1 VRENDW
7 LRQAARLFG
16 SRHQGVPVGVGDD
29 CAVLSPAG
37 ELLISTDTVVAGVHF
52 DLSLMDHRDAGWR
65 ALAVALSDLAAC
77 GADPQRPVAAL
88 VSAQLPADL
97 NDENLLALADGLG
110 QCAQAHSCA
119 IVGGDTVST
128 PGPLALTLTV
138 LGYAERAVLRRGARP
153 GDLLAVSGPLG
164 SAGAGLFALRAG
176 FAAPEYDDCRRAYR
190 RPQALLAAGHVLA
203 RTATAMMDLSDGL
216 LMDLDRLCAAS
227 GVGANI
233 ELNGLPLTD
242 AAREIFNRLGHD
254 PAVTAATCGD
264 DYQLLVALHPT
275 SLEAM
280 HAELP
285 GLTVVGHI
293 VEGDAVHVLH
303 DGRPVEIARRGYEHG
318 KENET
323 S

>member
-7 LRQAARLFG
+7 LRHAARLFG
-16 SRHQGVPVGVGDD
+16 SRHQGIPVGVGDD

-37 ELLISTDTVVAGVHF
+37 ELLISTDAVVAGVHF
-52 DLSLMDHRDAGWR
+52 DPSLMDYRDAGWR

-77 GADPQRPVAAL
+77 GADPQRPIAAL
-88 VSAQLPADL
+88 VSAQLPAETA
-97 NDENLLALADGLG
+97 DENLLALADGLG
-110 QCAQAHSCA
+110 QCAQAHNCA

-153 GDLLAVSGPLG
+153 GDLLAVSGPFG
-164 SAGAGLFALRAG
+164 RAGAGLFALRAG
-176 FAAPEYDDCRRAYR
+176 FTEAAYDDCRRAYR
-190 RPQALLAAGHVLA
+190 RPQALLAAGHALA
-203 RTATAMMDLSDGL
+203 RSATAMMDLSDGL
-216 LMDLDRLCAAS
+216 LMDLDRLCAAG
-227 GVGANI
+227 GVGANV
-233 ELNGLPLTD
+233 ELNDLPLTP
-242 AAREIFNRLGHD
+242 AAREIFARLDKD
-254 PAVTAATCGD
+254 PAVTAATFGD

-275 SLEAM
+275 SFETM

-285 GLTVVGHI
+285 ALTVVGKI
-293 VEGDAVHVLH
+293 VEGDAVHVLR
-303 DGRPVEIARRGYEHG
+303 DGQPVEIAQRGYEHG